1 MRVGFPTVLSM
12 VLGLGTLGV
21 TSDLWAQAEQVE
33 RERAEYRS
41 WLEHAPNSPLAALA
55 QRRLESRV
63 VLGPPES
70 DIPLPGLRAHTLE
83 EGRLVRLT
91 MPGGGGRRP
100 VPRNRLL
107 PLGPYRI
114 FLSGARGRTVVTVYD
129 STPTPKTLSFYPYD
143 PNLVFTAR
151 LVPPKKP
158 GTVRVLAVDGVEAEA
173 TEAGTFRVPLGPK
186 GVDLRVRRIPD
197 AGTEESELEIYFRD
211 ETNDEG
217 TYPAGRF
224 VSLQPLRDG
233 RYVLDFNRARS
244 PFCAY
249 SSVYPCPIPWSGN
262 AIQAAVTAGER
273 YEGGGLEVPKPDAP

>member
-1 MRVGFPTVLSM
+1 MILM
-12 VLGLGTLGV
+12 LMLGLGWSVATGG
-21 TSDLWAQAEQVE
+21 LWAQAEEVT
-33 RERAEYRS
+33 RERAEYRA
-41 WLEHAPNSPLAALA
+41 WLEDAPNSPLAALA
-55 QRRLESRV
+55 QRRIASRV

-70 DIPLPGLRAHTLE
+70 DIPLPGLEPHTLE

-91 MPGGGGRRP
+91 GPAGRRP
-100 VPRNRLL
+100 LPRNRLL

-129 STPTPKTLSFYPYD
+129 SAPRPKSLSFYPYD
-143 PNLVFTAR
+143 PKLIFTAK
-151 LVPPKKP
+151 LVPPKKS
-158 GTVRVLAVDGVEAEA
+158 GAVRVLTVDGVEVEA
-173 TEAGTFRVPLGPK
+173 TEAGTFRVPLGPE

-224 VSLQPLRDG
+224 VSLRPMRDG

-262 AIQAAVTAGER
+262 AIPAAVTAGER
-273 YEGGGLEVPKPDAP
+273 YEGGGLEVPKPGRP